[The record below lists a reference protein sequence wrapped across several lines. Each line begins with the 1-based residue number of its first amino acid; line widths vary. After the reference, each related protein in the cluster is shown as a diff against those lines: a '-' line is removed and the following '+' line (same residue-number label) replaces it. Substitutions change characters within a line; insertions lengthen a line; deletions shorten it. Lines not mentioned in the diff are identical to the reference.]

1 MPKITGFSVEV
12 SLDVIRQA
20 QQGDIDAFEQIYHTY
35 AEACYSLSWRIC
47 GQEVMAQDLVQDVF
61 IKVINKINNYRA
73 DGVFAG
79 WLRKIVVRE
88 AINKIKAE
96 TKLHLVTDDDLSQQ
110 ECTDLFDC
118 NWLES
123 CLDLETLTNQLSVT
137 SRAVFMLHEVEGYN
151 HKEIANFFN
160 KSESFSKVTLS
171 RAYIALRQ
179 SVTSQE
185 STNAFNR

>member
-1 MPKITGFSVEV
+1 MTKITGFSVEI
-12 SLDVIRQA
+12 SLAVIRQA

-35 AEACYSLSWRIC
+35 AKACYSLAWRIC

-79 WLRKIVVRE
+79 WLRQIVVRE
-88 AINKIKAE
+88 TINKIKAE
-96 TKLHLVTDDDLSQQ
+96 TKLHLVTDEDLSQQ

-123 CLDLETLTNQLSVT
+123 CRDLETLTNQLSVT
-137 SRAVFMLHEVEGYN
+137 SRAVLLLHEVEGYN
-151 HKEIANFFN
+151 HKEIAKFFN
-160 KSESFSKVTLS
+160 KSESF
-171 RAYIALRQ
+171 IAG
-179 SVTSQE
+179 V
-185 STNAFNR
+185 N